1 MTVKRIPVK
10 KKLAL
15 KLHNRYR
22 ANEKKI
28 HQLNYIFWECT
39 LRCNLNCIH
48 CGSDCKKDSST
59 NDMPKEDFFKA
70 LDTIS
75 PIISPNKTMIVLT
88 GGEVILR
95 KDIFE
100 IGTELYNRGFPWG
113 LVSNGMGLDK
123 AMISKLLQSGIR
135 AITISLDGLEESHN
149 WLRGNKNSFNRVLNA
164 LTLLNQTTGVRYD
177 VVTCA
182 NHKNIAELPKLYNL
196 LIKLGLKEW
205 RIFTIFPIGRAKHHD
220 KLQLDSPS
228 FKALFDFIA
237 KIRKEGKI
245 KLNYGC
251 EGFLGDYEGKVR
263 DNFFFCRAGIN
274 VASILVDGSIS
285 ACPNLRDNFVQGNIY
300 KDSFKDIWLN
310 KYSMYRDRSWTK
322 TGICEDCEFFIY
334 CEGNGM
340 HLRDE
345 KTGELLFCHL
355 NRIEEG
361 EKISAHNNP
370 LIKPRTNDT
379 FS

>member
-1 MTVKRIPVK
+1 MTVSKIPLR

-22 ANEKKI
+22 ANERKI

-48 CGSDCKKDSST
+48 CGSDCMKDSAI

-70 LDTIS
+70 LDEITPDIV
-75 PIISPNKTMIVLT
+75 PNKTMIVLT
-88 GGEVILR
+88 GGEPILR
-95 KDIFE
+95 KDISE
-100 IGTELYNRGFPWG
+100 IGKELYKRGFPWG
-113 LVSNGMGLDK
+113 VVSNGMGMQK
-123 AMISKLLQSGIR
+123 STIEKLLESGIR
-135 AITISLDGLEESHN
+135 AMTISLDGLEESHN
-149 WLRGNKNSFNRVLNA
+149 WLRGNKNSFKYAIEA
-164 LTLLNQTTGVRYD
+164 LYILSKTEGLRYD

-182 NHKNIAELPKLYNL
+182 NQKNINELTELYKL
-196 LIKLGLKEW
+196 LIQLGLKEW
-205 RIFTIFPIGRAKHHD
+205 RIFTVFPIGRAKRHEN
-220 KLQLDSPS
+220 LQLNPKE
-228 FKALFDFIA
+228 FKGLFDFIE

-263 DNFFFCRAGIN
+263 DNFFFCRAGVN

-285 ACPNLRDNFVQGNIY
+285 ACPNLRDNFIQGNIY
-300 KDSFKDIWLN
+300 KDNFKDVWQN

-322 TGICEDCEFFIY
+322 TGICKDCEFYNY
-334 CEGNGM
+334 CEGNGL

-345 KTGELLFCHL
+345 NSGELLFCHL
-355 NRIEEG
+355 KRIEEG
-361 EKISAHNNP
+361 ETMSA
-370 LIKPRTNDT
+370 LNDL
-379 FS
+379 